1 MSRYEQKISNKYTP
15 IVIISIV
22 IILIAV
28 AIWFFQSSETDNN
41 IKTKT
46 IELPKN
52 QNMLINKQKQQS
64 EIIHQPQ
71 QDSIKKN
78 NHIEL
83 KNKKTETPAERLK
96 IKAELLTLE
105 NSDESFQTAI
115 KRASE
120 NLRKWFLAKNV
131 IKKFIVIINDLSQNQ
146 ILYKHRTF
154 LKPPGKITVKIDAK
168 GLYLAKQSYS
178 RYNPLATAI
187 EAIDVQTGLDLYIV
201 FKPLFEKVYKEFS
214 YPAQYRLDDIFLKA
228 AANVIDAPIVT
239 SRIALVKHTISYK
252 YADKKLES
260 LNDVEKLMIRMG
272 PENTKKIQAKLR
284 QLVEAVAAL
293 RE

>member
-22 IILIAV
+22 IVLVAV

-52 QNMLINKQKQQS
+52 QNMLINKQKHQS
-64 EIIHQPQ
+64 EKIQQPR

-78 NHIEL
+78 QIEP
-83 KNKKTETPAERLK
+83 KNKKPETPAERLK
-96 IKAELLTLE
+96 IKIELLKLE
-105 NSDESFQTAI
+105 NSDESFQTGI
-115 KRASE
+115 KRTSE
-120 NLRKWFLAKNV
+120 NLKEWFLTKNV
-131 IKKFIVIINDLSQNQ
+131 INKFIIIVNDLSQNQ
-146 ILYKHRTF
+146 MLYKHRTF
-154 LKPPGKITVKIDAK
+154 IKPPGKIVVKMDSK

-178 RYNPLATAI
+178 RFNPLANAI

-214 YPAQYRLDDIFLKA
+214 YPAQYRLDDIFMKA
-228 AANVIDAPIVT
+228 AANVIEAPIVT
-239 SRIALVKHTISYK
+239 NRIALVKHTISYK

-284 QLVEAVAAL
+284 KLVEGVAAL

>member
-52 QNMLINKQKQQS
+52 QNMLINKQKHHSEKIQQ
-64 EIIHQPQ
+64 PR
-71 QDSIKKN
+71 QDSIKKYQ
-78 NHIEL
+78 IEP
-83 KNKKTETPAERLK
+83 KNKKPETPAERLK
-96 IKAELLTLE
+96 IKAELLKLE
-105 NSDESFQTAI
+105 NSDKSFQTAI
-115 KRASE
+115 NRASE
-120 NLRKWFLAKNV
+120 NLKEWFLTKNV

-146 ILYKHRTF
+146 LLYKHRTF
-154 LKPPGKITVKIDAK
+154 LKPPAKITVKIDAK

-214 YPAQYRLDDIFLKA
+214 YPPQYRLDDIFLKA

>member
-1 MSRYEQKISNKYTP
+1 MSRYEKKISNKYTP
-15 IVIISIV
+15 IVIISIM
-22 IILIAV
+22 IILITV
-28 AIWFFQSSETDNN
+28 AIIWFFQSDQTDNS

-46 IELPKN
+46 IEIPKK
-52 QNMLINKQKQQS
+52 QNILIDKQKS
-64 EIIHQPQ
+64 PHEKIKQPLQ
-71 QDSIKKN
+71 GSAKETQ
-78 NHIEL
+78 IEP
-83 KNKKTETPAERLK
+83 KSQKTETPAERLK
-96 IKAELLTLE
+96 IKAELLKLE
-105 NSDESFQTAI
+105 NSDESFQKAVKST
-115 KRASE
+115 SE
-120 NLRKWFLAKNV
+120 NLLEWFLAKDV

-146 ILYKHRTF
+146 MPYKHRAYI
-154 LKPPGKITVKIDAK
+154 KPPGKIIVKMDAK

-214 YPAQYRLDDIFLKA
+214 YPAQYHLDDIFMKA
-228 AANVIDAPIVT
+228 AANVIEAPMVT
-239 SRIALVKHTISYK
+239 NRIGLVKHTISYK

-284 QLVEAVAAL
+284 KLVEAVAAL
-293 RE
+293 KE

>member
-1 MSRYEQKISNKYTP
+1 MSKKISNKYTP

-52 QNMLINKQKQQS
+52 QNMLINKQKHHSEKIQQ
-64 EIIHQPQ
+64 PR
-71 QDSIKKN
+71 QDSIKKYQ
-78 NHIEL
+78 IEP
-83 KNKKTETPAERLK
+83 KNKKPETPAERLK
-96 IKAELLTLE
+96 IKAELLKLE
-105 NSDESFQTAI
+105 NSDKSFQTAI
-115 KRASE
+115 NRASE
-120 NLRKWFLAKNV
+120 NLKEWFLTKNV

-146 ILYKHRTF
+146 LLYKHRTF
-154 LKPPGKITVKIDAK
+154 LKPPAKITVKIDAK

-214 YPAQYRLDDIFLKA
+214 YPPQYRLDDIFLKA